1 MLSYISS
8 LGVFALP
15 LFTLSTLCLGFSIE
29 RFFFWRRVLRAHKI
43 LLGIYYSADPLDI
56 SNMSSRF
63 STIPLYKLI
72 VSINNKTFSKDS
84 DLTVFSEVV
93 ISNSSYEMKNNH
105 DSLNLLSVISPSIG
119 LLGTVVGLMSSFDG
133 LSSSDQLLASSS
145 IAAGVSQALGTT
157 VFGLLISIVSTCVLS
172 VSQRLYEREVLM
184 LEKVAFD
191 YLFLRSSNDV

>member
-29 RFFFWRRVLRAHKI
+29 RFFFWRQILRAHKI
-43 LLGIYYSADPLDI
+43 LLGIYHSGDSLDI
-56 SNMSSRF
+56 SNISSRF
-63 STIPLYKLI
+63 TTIPLYRLL
-72 VSINNKTFSKDS
+72 VSINDTTFSKDS
-84 DLTVFSEVV
+84 DFTVFSEVL
-93 ISNSSYEMKNNH
+93 ISNSSHGMKNNH

>member
-1 MLSYISS
+1 
-8 LGVFALP
+8 
-15 LFTLSTLCLGFSIE
+15 
-29 RFFFWRRVLRAHKI
+29 
-43 LLGIYYSADPLDI
+43 
-56 SNMSSRF
+56 MSSRF
-63 STIPLYKLI
+63 SPIPLYRLI